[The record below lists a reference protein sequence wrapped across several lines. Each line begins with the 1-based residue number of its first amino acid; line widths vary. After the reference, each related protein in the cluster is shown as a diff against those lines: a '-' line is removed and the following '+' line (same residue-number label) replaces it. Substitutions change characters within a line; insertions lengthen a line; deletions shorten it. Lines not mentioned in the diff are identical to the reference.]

1 MGRVLEA
8 PCPSG
13 AHRGLCLVWGEQET
27 PHPGEKPS
35 QPQGGPGHHFLC
47 RWTHP
52 GWFASGSWWGG
63 GSGYREAGSSLP
75 RLPALSY
82 RTHCRGGGSIVGMA
96 VWWQRADKTVPVGF
110 TQPPDSSQCQLD
122 PRRPAVQRARGLG
135 SAVTKIPLPRV
146 APTPHAEDMR
156 GLNDPT
162 AIQNVDVL
170 CYSCYSFSPFNRLLL
185 AASPE
190 LVPGILRQL
199 APAALPEYSLG
210 EDTGLGADTQEPQ
223 GAGTPL
229 QTGVSSWGWNAAS
242 RPCLS

>member
-1 MGRVLEA
+1 MLFGLPGPRLPLTSEPVCLSVCVLFYASERRGRLGASYWDCVTDSPRYGPPRDLSPTGRGLVPPPLWCGKPQLAPRPGGPGCCELRLRGRRASSVFRHPRPALCRVGPGGLSSSQPAAPSRALGGEGREGRECGRPSTFLWVEPVGRVLEA

-96 VWWQRADKTVPVGF
+96 V
-110 TQPPDSSQCQLD
+110 
-122 PRRPAVQRARGLG
+122 
-135 SAVTKIPLPRV
+135 
-146 APTPHAEDMR
+146 
-156 GLNDPT
+156 
-162 AIQNVDVL
+162 
-170 CYSCYSFSPFNRLLL
+170 
-185 AASPE
+185 
-190 LVPGILRQL
+190 
-199 APAALPEYSLG
+199 
-210 EDTGLGADTQEPQ
+210 
-223 GAGTPL
+223 
-229 QTGVSSWGWNAAS
+229 
-242 RPCLS
+242 

>member
-1 MGRVLEA
+1 MRETTVGSPGRVAPGAVSSDSAAAGPRAFSDTPALRCAEWGLEAFQVPSPRLPAELWVGKEGRAGSAAGPAHSSGWEPVGRVLEA

-75 RLPALSY
+75 QLPALSY

-122 PRRPAVQRARGLG
+122 PRRPAVHRPGGWEAL
-135 SAVTKIPLPRV
+135 SPR
-146 APTPHAEDMR
+146 
-156 GLNDPT
+156 
-162 AIQNVDVL
+162 
-170 CYSCYSFSPFNRLLL
+170 FPFH
-185 AASPE
+185 
-190 LVPGILRQL
+190 V
-199 APAALPEYSLG
+199 
-210 EDTGLGADTQEPQ
+210 
-223 GAGTPL
+223 
-229 QTGVSSWGWNAAS
+229 
-242 RPCLS
+242 